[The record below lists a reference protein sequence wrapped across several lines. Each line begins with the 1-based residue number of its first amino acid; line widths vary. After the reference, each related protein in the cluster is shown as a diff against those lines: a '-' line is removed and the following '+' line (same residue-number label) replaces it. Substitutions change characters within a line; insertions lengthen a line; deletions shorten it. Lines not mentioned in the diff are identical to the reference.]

1 MTNNIRTCFKTAD
14 ILLPKNI
21 DMTAW
26 SVVACDQ
33 YTSQPE
39 YWDNVKKIVG
49 DKPSTFNIIFPEIF
63 LSGDNSAR
71 IDDINRHMT
80 QYLSEGL
87 FNEYKNSLIYVER
100 TIGGGRIRRG
110 IVGAVD
116 LEAYDYSANSKS
128 LIRATEGTVEER
140 IPPRVKIRIDAPLEL
155 PHIMILIDDEKREII
170 ESVNADEL
178 EKLYDFDLMSG
189 SGHIKGYLI
198 KDTESICGKL
208 EKLADS
214 QGENP
219 LLFAMGDGNHS
230 LATAKACWERIK
242 PGLSES
248 EKNTHPARYA
258 LAEIVNIHDESMEFE
273 PIHRVVFD
281 TEPEALI
288 NALLEAEPS
297 AFIGNGEGQHIKAV
311 FGGKELPI
319 TIKKPSHTLEVGT
332 LQHFLDS
339 YIKNSNARIDY
350 IHGEDIVKQ
359 LSASKNTIG
368 FILPPMRKSD
378 LFPAIRNDGVLP
390 RKTFSIGEA
399 FEKRFYLECRRIKP

>member
-1 MTNNIRTCFKTAD
+1 MTNNVKTCFKPAD
-14 ILLPKNI
+14 ILLPKNT

-39 YWDNVKKIVG
+39 YWDNVKKVVG
-49 DKPSTFNIIFPEIF
+49 DKPSTFNITFPEIF
-63 LSGDNSAR
+63 LSSDNSAR
-71 IDDINRHMT
+71 INDINRHMT
-80 QYLSEGL
+80 QYISEGL

-155 PHIMILIDDEKREII
+155 PHIMILIDDKKREII
-170 ESVNADEL
+170 ESINAKRL
-178 EKLYDFDLMSG
+178 EKLYDFDLMLG

-198 KDTESICGKL
+198 KDTESICTGL
-208 EKLADS
+208 QKLANL

-230 LATAKACWERIK
+230 LATAKACWEKIK
-242 PGLSES
+242 TNLSES
-248 EKNTHPARYA
+248 ERNTHPARYA

-273 PIHRVVFD
+273 PIHRVIFD
-281 TEPEALI
+281 TEPESLI
-288 NALLEAEPS
+288 NALLKAEPS
-297 AFIGNGEGQHIKAV
+297 AFIGNAEGQHIKAV
-311 FGGKELPI
+311 FGGKELMI
-319 TIKKPSHTLEVGT
+319 TIKNPSHTLEVGT
-332 LQHFLDS
+332 LQNFLDN
-339 YIKNSNARIDY
+339 YIKKTNARIDY

>member
-1 MTNNIRTCFKTAD
+1 MTNNVKTCFKPAD
-14 ILLPKNI
+14 ILLPKNT

-39 YWDNVKKIVG
+39 YWDNVKKVVG
-49 DKPSTFNIIFPEIF
+49 DKPSTFNITFPEIF
-63 LSGDNSAR
+63 LSSDNSAR
-71 IDDINRHMT
+71 INDINRHMT
-80 QYLSEGL
+80 QYISEGL

-155 PHIMILIDDEKREII
+155 PHIMILIDDKKREII
-170 ESVNADEL
+170 ESINAKRL
-178 EKLYDFDLMSG
+178 EKLYDFDLMLG

-198 KDTESICGKL
+198 KDTESICTGL
-208 EKLADS
+208 QKLANL

-230 LATAKACWERIK
+230 LATAKACWEKIK
-242 PGLSES
+242 TNLSES
-248 EKNTHPARYA
+248 ERNTHPARYA

-273 PIHRVVFD
+273 PIHRVIFD
-281 TEPEALI
+281 TEPESLS
-288 NALLEAEPS
+288 NALLKAEPS
-297 AFIGNGEGQHIKAV
+297 AFIGNAEGQHIKAV
-311 FGGKELPI
+311 FGGKELMI
-319 TIKKPSHTLEVGT
+319 TIKNPSHTLEVGT
-332 LQHFLDS
+332 LQNFLDN
-339 YIKNSNARIDY
+339 YIKKTNARIDY